1 MSEVETRGEELPRLQ
16 VKPVLM
22 MTISSERIGDDYSM
36 KTVKPVDEATKAK
49 IGKANLICSQYPDVF
64 GDVTMKKFCAMFVD
78 VVDEDDDEHEAR
90 IKAEAESMYW
100 MLRNMLY
107 ELKRGSG
114 KDADYLTQMIDD
126 IGEVLSRIDGEDA
139 CDE

>member
-1 MSEVETRGEELPRLQ
+1 
-16 VKPVLM
+16 
-22 MTISSERIGDDYSM
+22 M

-49 IGKANLICSQYPDVF
+49 IGKAYLICSQYPDVF

>member
-1 MSEVETRGEELPRLQ
+1 
-16 VKPVLM
+16 
-22 MTISSERIGDDYSM
+22 M
-36 KTVKPVDEATKAK
+36 KTVKPVDEATKAR
-49 IGKANLICSQYPDVF
+49 IGKAYLICSQYPDVF
-64 GDVTMKKFCAMFVD
+64 EGVAYEKFCGMFVD
-78 VVDEDDDEHEAR
+78 VVAEDEDVHEAR

-114 KDADYLTQMIDD
+114 DDADYIAQVIGD